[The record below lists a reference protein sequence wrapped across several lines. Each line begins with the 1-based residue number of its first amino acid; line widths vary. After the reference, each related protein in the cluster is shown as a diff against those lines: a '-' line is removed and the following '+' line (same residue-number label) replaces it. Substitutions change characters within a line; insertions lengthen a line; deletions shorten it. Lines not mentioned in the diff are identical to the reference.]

1 MPILP
6 LVQPEFLSGIFS
18 DQCTAGQHQEKEQPQ
33 NNWVGTG
40 FQPRV
45 KNVGMSSLA
54 GLCALCIFS
63 AEGTGELIGNPG
75 ALPEYRMT

>member
-6 LVQPEFLSGIFS
+6 LVQPEFLSGISS

-40 FQPRV
+40 FQPHV

-54 GLCALCIFS
+54 GLCALCIFQPKVQANLS
-63 AEGTGELIGNPG
+63 GTPVPFLSI
-75 ALPEYRMT
+75 A

>member
-6 LVQPEFLSGIFS
+6 LVQPEFLSGISS

-40 FQPRV
+40 FQPHV

-54 GLCALCIFS
+54 GLCALCIFQPKVQANLS
-63 AEGTGELIGNPG
+63 GTPAPFLSI
-75 ALPEYRMT
+75 A